1 MMKRFTGC
9 VVLVLGILGFALPGH
24 AQVRPTDTLEST
36 ENYEKQGPSTF
47 TFLKVTPTARAA
59 SMGDAYTSV
68 AEGIEAIYWNAAG
81 IAKVPRLGY
90 SFGYIQWLADTK
102 FYSGAVA
109 ANMRWSTV
117 VGLSVVTFQTP
128 EIIETTTLQPTGTG
142 NMVNT
147 GDTAIGLSVA
157 RQMTNKLSAG
167 LTLRYIQSTLGAEKL
182 QALSLS
188 VGTLLHT
195 GFKSFRIG
203 MSMKNLGGEQQIVTE
218 KSSMPTVFHVGG
230 SMEVLGELG
239 DPYSL
244 TGSLEGAYFTD
255 RWQRYNL
262 GAELWVMNT
271 VALRAGYKFR
281 YDEESWSVG
290 AGLKGTFSG
299 RTIHVDVSYSDFG
312 PLLNTPLRLSLSGT
326 F

>member
-117 VGLSVVTFQTP
+117 VGLSVVTFS
-128 EIIETTTLQPTGTG
+128 
-142 NMVNT
+142 N
-147 GDTAIGLSVA
+147 A
-157 RQMTNKLSAG
+157 RN
-167 LTLRYIQSTLGAEKL
+167 Y
-182 QALSLS
+182 
-188 VGTLLHT
+188 
-195 GFKSFRIG
+195 
-203 MSMKNLGGEQQIVTE
+203 
-218 KSSMPTVFHVGG
+218 
-230 SMEVLGELG
+230 
-239 DPYSL
+239 
-244 TGSLEGAYFTD
+244 
-255 RWQRYNL
+255 
-262 GAELWVMNT
+262 
-271 VALRAGYKFR
+271 
-281 YDEESWSVG
+281 
-290 AGLKGTFSG
+290 
-299 RTIHVDVSYSDFG
+299 
-312 PLLNTPLRLSLSGT
+312 
-326 F
+326 